1 MICILQNAQQYNQG
15 EIIFLLISKGILPIQ
30 GRKGKRNAELL
41 HAKTCVRVF
50 AINIP
55 KERMGRSRGKQEL
68 AHHFITYLMRGSRVQ
83 ARFFVHI

>member
-41 HAKTCVRVF
+41 HAKPAYGSLQSTYQKKGWVG
-50 AINIP
+50 P
-55 KERMGRSRGKQEL
+55 GGKQEL